1 MRKSGNKDI
10 LNFKNMKATDFENK
24 LLETDAAFR
33 EAYYKDD
40 PHLDMSH
47 LVVRERV
54 RRGLTQKQ
62 LASLTGTKQSDI
74 SRIESG
80 TIFPG
85 WDKLAR
91 IGIALGKRLNVTFDD
106 RATHL
111 VENSNQQSLRGVKD
125 PYLSEIWRSTDT
137 SSRRGTGNEK
147 QVIKIKNNS

>member
-1 MRKSGNKDI
+1 
-10 LNFKNMKATDFENK
+10 MKAKDFENE
-24 LLETDAAFR
+24 LLETDAAFKD
-33 EAYYKDD
+33 AYYKDD

-80 TIFPG
+80 TIIPG

-91 IGIALGKRLNVTFDD
+91 IAIALGKRLNVTFDD

-111 VENSNQQSLRGVKD
+111 IDNSNLQPFHRVED
-125 PYLSEIWRSTDT
+125 PYTREIWRSSTT
-137 SSRRGTGNEK
+137 SSRSGAGNER
-147 QVIKIKNNS
+147 QAIKIKNES